1 MSSCSR
7 RFSLSISS
15 ASACRRPDM
24 FTVRSY
30 SGPNDSRSRL
40 LVRCREKLQTTTPAS
55 TTMPTTMRIHAQTG
69 IGPPFDQGRRLR
81 ALRLH
86 TSYPSDATAKPYRSV
101 RHLLVLVASR
111 QDVLEATTGCITKD
125 VLEACALE
133 RAPLRGGPAGGF
145 TSFRI
150 EGLSFDS
157 SSSRAWQAARSRL
170 SWAGFRP
177 R

>member
-1 MSSCSR
+1 MPHRPGRAWVWPSCGSR
-7 RFSLSISS
+7 TRL
-15 ASACRRPDM
+15 AYPLPELPDRPTHMRNPCR
-24 FTVRSY
+24 
-30 SGPNDSRSRL
+30 NL
-40 LVRCREKLQTTTPAS
+40 E
-55 TTMPTTMRIHAQTG
+55 
-69 IGPPFDQGRRLR
+69 
-81 ALRLH
+81 
-86 TSYPSDATAKPYRSV
+86 
-101 RHLLVLVASR
+101 LVASR